1 MIVCAPMLLRG
12 LPVPVFETD
21 RKASDSHLHF
31 ETEHEDKLTKRNQ
44 PSTKKVTFF
53 RGRFCKFSG
62 KREGFSV
69 FLFEE
74 FLGDFGG
81 IFGTLA
87 TEFFKCGGL
96 SFRGFVFFSC
106 LRMDD

>member
-44 PSTKKVTFF
+44 PSTKKAIFF
-53 RGRFCKFSG
+53 EAVFANFLRKERD
-62 KREGFSV
+62 
-69 FLFEE
+69 FLFS
-74 FLGDFGG
+74 FLKNFLG
-81 IFGTLA
+81 IFG
-87 TEFFKCGGL
+87 EFLNDFGNGV
-96 SFRGFVFFSC
+96 S
-106 LRMDD
+106 